1 MNFQL
6 PEKAR
11 INLPPKVLEALI
23 SAGAGGIA
31 GSLIG
36 GVSAALIPAKY
47 DVTHSDFKLDG
58 TKSKRRTFTKKFKR
72 DPIGQSLRSG
82 LIGALVGG
90 TKPFVEAPIKQW
102 LQQKNIVSY
111 E

>member
-6 PEKAR
+6 PTKAR
-11 INLPPKVLEALI
+11 VNLPPKVLEALI

-58 TKSKRRTFTKKFKR
+58 TKSKRRKYTKKFKR
-72 DPIGQSLRSG
+72 DPVGQAMRSG
-82 LIGALVGG
+82 VIGALVGG
-90 TKPFVEAPIKQW
+90 TKPFVEAPIKDW
-102 LQQKNIVSY
+102 LERKNIVSY